1 MQSLKLLRHPTV
13 WGAGALVLATAVGL
27 VVAWLYVSPP
37 GQKIVTF
44 YTNDAASVHP
54 GDQVRIAGIPVGK
67 VKDLALEQDR
77 VRVRAGVDGYAF
89 VGDQSQVD
97 VRMLTVVG
105 GYYVNIVSLGQA
117 PLGTKSIPVQRVTMP
132 YNLMQTLADSTK
144 ITDKVDPKPLKESLD
159 QLQHGLSGDNVQSLS
174 AIVDAGNT
182 LMSTI
187 QRQRGQ
193 VTEILNFSDEY
204 IRALNN
210 YSDGLRTLVRKISLA
225 ERTLDLY
232 SKEFGDTLLTFGRV
246 FDELGP
252 VAQFYVNHRDKF
264 LEKVRDWLERAR
276 MWAEQNGVIIRGVR
290 EVRNKIERVLSA
302 QNAPPEL
309 LATDMC
315 MPIPGSPC

>member
-1 MQSLKLLRHPTV
+1 
-13 WGAGALVLATAVGL
+13 
-27 VVAWLYVSPP
+27 
-37 GQKIVTF
+37 
-44 YTNDAASVHP
+44 
-54 GDQVRIAGIPVGK
+54 
-67 VKDLALEQDR
+67 
-77 VRVRAGVDGYAF
+77 
-89 VGDQSQVD
+89 
-97 VRMLTVVG
+97 MLTVVG
-105 GYYVNIVSLGQA
+105 GYYVNIVSLGDRA
-117 PLGTKSIPVQRVTMP
+117 LGTKAIPAERVTMP

-144 ITDKVDPKPLKESLD
+144 VTEKVDPKPLKESLD
-159 QLQHGLSGDNVQSLS
+159 QLQHGLSGDNVQALS

-210 YSDGLRTLVRKISLA
+210 YSDGLRTLVRKASLA

-232 SKEFGDTLLTFGRV
+232 SKEFGEGVRLFSQVLDQLAPITY
-246 FDELGP
+246 
-252 VAQFYVNHRDKF
+252 FYVNHRDKF